1 MPFAG
6 NPARL
11 LYMRRHPG
19 YPRKTAP
26 VARIG
31 RRGGDNRMRVF
42 RGLALTAAVL
52 STFALAAPVYAQSNA
67 SHEDNGIGIGVEGMI
82 TRSSIH
88 ADNVG
93 DLFKSK
99 TGSGFGLWVGGNKN
113 GLIGFTGEFIYLTRN
128 VEANGQEL
136 KSRALEI
143 PAVFHINVGSRSR
156 NGISGYGLVGPV
168 FTINLKQTLDDVDVS
183 DNFNGAD
190 IGIMGGAGIEIYRFG
205 IEGRG
210 NWGFRN
216 ISDEGDFTD
225 SNAKQFTFELLGKFR
240 FN

>member
-1 MPFAG
+1 
-6 NPARL
+6 
-11 LYMRRHPG
+11 
-19 YPRKTAP
+19 
-26 VARIG
+26 
-31 RRGGDNRMRVF
+31 MRVF
-42 RGLALTAAVL
+42 RGLAVTAAVL
-52 STFALAAPVYAQSNA
+52 STFALAAPAYAQNQNNA

-88 ADNVG
+88 ADGVD

-99 TGSGFGLWVGGNKN
+99 TGSGFGLWIGGNKN
-113 GLIGFTGEFIYLTRN
+113 GLIGFTGEFIYVIHN
-128 VEANGQEL
+128 VDADGQSF

-156 NGISGYGLVGPV
+156 NGIAGYGLVGPV
-168 FTINLKQTLDDVDVS
+168 FSINLKQTLDDVDVS

-210 NWGFRN
+210 NWGLRN
-216 ISDEGDFTD
+216 ISDNGDFND